1 MTNMPVST
9 TVPDKHDKHGLHVC
23 IRSPCSRTCWTWT
36 MTSAARRFP
45 PSRRRSTT
53 PATWPD
59 TRTRASSGGLGVSCQ
74 VMSCLMC
81 HVIGVMSF
89 LVPLLVT
96 SCLLSLVSCY
106 LSHVGSCF
114 MCHVICVMSLLMCH
128 DKLIPVSRHVMSW
141 LMCHVTSYVSCYLY
155 HVMSC
160 LFLFDMLSVSCHFF
174 CVMIPVSR
182 QVFYVQGVC
191 INCHQ

>member
-1 MTNMPVST
+1 M
-9 TVPDKHDKHGLHVC
+9 DDD
-23 IRSPCSRTCWTWT
+23 
-36 MTSAARRFP
+36 F
-45 PSRRRSTT
+45 RSTT
-53 PATWPD
+53 LPTVTAPVHHPSHVAGHQNAGFVRWVG
-59 TRTRASSGGLGVSCQ
+59 RVSCQ
-74 VMSCLMC
+74 VMSCHVRSCLMC

-182 QVFYVQGVC
+182 QVFYVSC
-191 INCHQ
+191 YLSHDMSFMCHVICVMPCNNNVY